1 MVLNMPD
8 NSAYENL
15 MKKME
20 AYYLLGEIS
29 SRLMWDTQT
38 SMPPKGI
45 EQRGKQ
51 FAFLRSLAHQRIAN
65 SKIKSLLDSI
75 QNSSTFETRPLQEKR
90 NLYLIERLHAR
101 ETKIPSELVAQS
113 AKQQA
118 LTQNVWREAK
128 KKSDYSLFKPEF
140 EKMVELTKQR
150 AEALD
155 ATKDPYDV
163 LIDAYFDPGMTSKKL
178 SIMFEKLKKRLIPL
192 IEKCVASS
200 HQPDTSLAQR
210 ACSLEQKQKI
220 AEDVARVVGY
230 DLEAGRIDEAEHPFT
245 TGSLNDVRVTISCQ
259 YNLFTVIM
267 IVLHEAGHAMY
278 QQAINKTYAYQP
290 VGEPVS
296 FGVHESQSRFMD
308 NNLGQSREFWTYYLP
323 RLKQQTGTL
332 FEDVDVDTMYFAV
345 NQVALTPLRAP
356 ADELTYALHIIVRF
370 EIGKDLLNDKIDLDD
385 LPAIWNAKMKD
396 YLNIDITDDAKGVL
410 QDPHWSSGGFG
421 YFPSY
426 ELGNIY
432 AAQIMAAMNKAL
444 PDYQEQIISGNFNG
458 IQTWLNENIRQ
469 HGNFYDA
476 EDLIEKATGENPS
489 VDYLLE
495 YLETKYSQLYNV

>member
-1 MVLNMPD
+1 MQAND
-8 NSAYENL
+8 AYKNL
-15 MKKME
+15 MKEIE
-20 AYYLLGEIS
+20 AYYQLGAIS

-51 FAFLRSLAHQRIAN
+51 FAFLRSLAHQKIAS
-65 SKIKSLLDSI
+65 SKIKALLDSI
-75 QNSSTFETRPLQEKR
+75 RNSSAFEARSLQENR
-90 NLYLIERLHAR
+90 NVYLIERLHAR
-101 ETKIPSELVAQS
+101 ETKIPSELVAES
-113 AKQQA
+113 AKQA
-118 LTQNVWREAK
+118 AMTQNIWREAK
-128 KKSDYSLFKPEF
+128 KKSNYSLFKPEF
-140 EKMVELTKQR
+140 EKMLDLTKAR

-155 ATKDPYDV
+155 ASKDPYDV

-178 SIMFEKLKKRLIPL
+178 TIMFEKLKKRLIPL
-192 IEKCVASS
+192 IEKCVSSS

-210 ACSLEQKQKI
+210 ACSLGQKQKI
-220 AEDVARVVGY
+220 AEDVVRVVGY

-245 TGSLNDVRVTISCQ
+245 SGSLSDVRITTNYQ
-259 YNLFTVIM
+259 YNLLTVIL

-278 QQAINKTYAYQP
+278 QQAINKAYAYQP
-290 VGEPVS
+290 VGEAVS

-332 FEDVDVDTMYFAV
+332 FEDVDIDTMYFAV
-345 NQVALTPLRAP
+345 NQVALTPIRAP
-356 ADELTYALHIIVRF
+356 ADELTYALHIILRF

-385 LPAIWNAKMKD
+385 LPRIWNAKMKD
-396 YLNIDITDDAKGVL
+396 YLNIDITDDAEGVL
-410 QDPHWSSGGFG
+410 QDPHWSGGAFG

-444 PDYQEQIISGNFNG
+444 PDYEAQIASGNFNG

-469 HGNFYDA
+469 HGNLYDA
-476 EDLIEKATGENPS
+476 EDLIEKATGEKPT

-495 YLETKYSQLYNV
+495 YLETKYSQLYDL